1 MTAGIRKLQWLWMT
15 LVQKHGVPHTTIHN
29 LVSHAQDIEV
39 ARIQSLLDD
48 MLKDPARL
56 RAIDGDIII
65 RGLRDV
71 LETKE
76 YRAK

>member
-1 MTAGIRKLQWLWMT
+1 MTDGTKKLQWLWAR
-15 LVQKHGVPHTTIHN
+15 VARHGGAHGSIRE
-29 LVSHAQDIEV
+29 LIDHAQDMEA

-56 RAIDGDIII
+56 RALDGDIIVRSI
-65 RGLRDV
+65 RDV

-76 YRAK
+76 YRVK